1 MLDGGKCLAEEIV
14 DLGLGVAGLGGGTPS
29 GQCPRLGIDTIEQ
42 ASFRLI
48 K

>member
-1 MLDGGKCLAEEIV
+1 MLDVGKCLAEEVV
-14 DLGLGVAGLGGGTPS
+14 DLGLGGGTPL